1 MAHNPELDYEYR
13 EGKQTEKPK
22 PIIYRDHDGYSEPF
36 EQLAAMKE
44 MGGSAKSLLLKV
56 AGAVLVLLACGWLY
70 SLLPQ

>member
-1 MAHNPELDYEYR
+1 MAHNPELDYEFR
-13 EGKQTEKPK
+13 EGKQNQKPK

-44 MGGSAKSLLLKV
+44 MGGNTRSLLLKI
-56 AGAVLVLLACGWLY
+56 AGAVLVLVACGWLY